1 MGVHAAICDL
11 EGKGLYRIDIVLHMA
26 NMSINSVVC
35 HRQGREEMKLGKK
48 AYCFQ
53 LSPETDAMIDK
64 LAAKKHVTR
73 GEIVTRAIIIMNDR
87 DNINLKV

>member
-1 MGVHAAICDL
+1 MG
-11 EGKGLYRIDIVLHMA
+11 
-26 NMSINSVVC
+26 
-35 HRQGREEMKLGKK
+35 LGKK

-53 LSPETDAMIDK
+53 LAPETDAMIDH

>member
-1 MGVHAAICDL
+1 
-11 EGKGLYRIDIVLHMA
+11 MA
-26 NMSINSVVC
+26 NMSINRVVC

-64 LAAKKHVTR
+64 LAAKNHVTR